1 MSKSALQYLNSTEAL
16 PAEVILEDVDA
27 LQQLL
32 YLADDAGRLVE
43 SDFDHNSGYYTAL
56 TLFHDPSGEVEFRLS
71 RKALESLGIEWSQD

>member
-1 MSKSALQYLNSTEAL
+1 MTSARQYLNSTEAL

-32 YLADDAGRLVE
+32 YLAGDAGRLVE
-43 SDFDHNSGYYTAL
+43 SDFDRNSGYYTAL

-71 RKALESLGIEWSQD
+71 REALESLGIEWSED

>member
-1 MSKSALQYLNSTEAL
+1 MTSAQQYLNSTEAL

-32 YLADDAGRLVE
+32 HLADDAGRLVE
-43 SDFDHNSGYYTAL
+43 SDFDRNSGYYTAL

-71 RKALESLGIEWSQD
+71 REALESLGIEWSED